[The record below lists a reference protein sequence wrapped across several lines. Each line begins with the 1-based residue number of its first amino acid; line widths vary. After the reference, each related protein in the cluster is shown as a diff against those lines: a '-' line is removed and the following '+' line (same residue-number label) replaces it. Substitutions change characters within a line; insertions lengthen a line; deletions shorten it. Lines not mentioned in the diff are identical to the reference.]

1 MKKENVILLTLDAVR
16 PDRLSCY
23 GYNKIE
29 TIGIDEIAKE
39 GVLFKTC
46 ICSSCLTPVSHASIL
61 SGKNPNKTKVRDP
74 FNSVQTVI
82 ISEILKG
89 QGYKTAGF
97 VGIDLIDS
105 KHKFNK
111 EFDYFDE
118 PKEEGSFHTMWFKG
132 KEQKLKVRLGNW
144 WIDKMFHWLRKNA
157 ADTFFIWGHYFHAH
171 FLAEK
176 SLLYSGK
183 IDPDKL
189 IDHAY
194 YDAKIKY
201 MDEQLLQPLIK
212 ILKEFNIWDNTT
224 IIITSDHGET
234 LGTKQPNWK
243 SFYFDYPQHKSM
255 YESDLKVPLIIK
267 NEKLGKK
274 IIDHPVRAID
284 IVPTL
289 VDLLDITASEKFDG
303 ESLVPLLL
311 QGEKVD
317 TLTAYAEDLYKERG
331 PGAIQAV
338 RTPKYKLIR
347 NLTNGEEEFYN
358 LEKDKSEKNNILNT
372 SDPKT
377 KKIIKEFRKIMD
389 RYLEGYT
396 TSITIGE
403 EEKEKIKR
411 VLRDLGYIT

>member
-1 MKKENVILLTLDAVR
+1 MAFLI
-16 PDRLSCY
+16 
-23 GYNKIE
+23 
-29 TIGIDEIAKE
+29 
-39 GVLFKTC
+39 
-46 ICSSCLTPVSHASIL
+46 
-61 SGKNPNKTKVRDP
+61 
-74 FNSVQTVI
+74 
-82 ISEILKG
+82 
-89 QGYKTAGF
+89 
-97 VGIDLIDS
+97 IDS
-105 KHKFNK
+105 GSTKTHWVLMS
-111 EFDYFDE
+111 
-118 PKEEGSFHTMWFKG
+118 EG
-132 KEQKLKVRLGNW
+132 
-144 WIDKMFHWLRKNA
+144 
-157 ADTFFIWGHYFHAH
+157 
-171 FLAEK
+171 
-176 SLLYSGK
+176 
-183 IDPDKL
+183 
-189 IDHAY
+189 
-194 YDAKIKY
+194 
-201 MDEQLLQPLIK
+201 K

-255 YESDLKVPLIIK
+255 YESDLRVPLIIK

-274 IIDHPVRAID
+274 IINHPVRAID

-289 VDLLDITASEKFDG
+289 VDLLNIPASEKFDG

-389 RYLEGYT
+389 SCLEGYT
-396 TSITIGE
+396 TSVTIGE
-403 EEKEKIKR
+403 GEKEKIER